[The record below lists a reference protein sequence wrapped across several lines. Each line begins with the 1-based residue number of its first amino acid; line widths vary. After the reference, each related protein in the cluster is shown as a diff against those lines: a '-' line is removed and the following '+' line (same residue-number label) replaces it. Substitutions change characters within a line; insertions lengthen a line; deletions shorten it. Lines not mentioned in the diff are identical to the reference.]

1 MIVSS
6 SFSKF
11 LGHIVFEK
19 QGFPSNLV
27 ERRRCHKLLQPIDP
41 VDVCVSFNGGPNGNK
56 CLVGL
61 AAEKEELDIIELAKC
76 ILFALFVE
84 EP

>member
-1 MIVSS
+1 MRCLMIMSS

-27 ERRRCHKLLQPIDP
+27 ERRRCHELLQPIIRSMYASP
-41 VDVCVSFNGGPNGNK
+41 LMVGQTETNVS
-56 CLVGL
+56 
-61 AAEKEELDIIELAKC
+61 
-76 ILFALFVE
+76 
-84 EP
+84 